1 MIHHDAAVVVVVV
14 VVGGGVLLVLGPVE
28 GHVKRA
34 EVGLAATLLGS
45 LMLER
50 PWTAPAASV
59 THSNTRSHNAR
70 EVSSTTLTHYSS
82 IIH

>member
-1 MIHHDAAVVVVVV
+1 M
-14 VVGGGVLLVLGPVE
+14 LGPVE

-50 PWTAPAASV
+50 AWTAPVASV
-59 THSNTRSHNAR
+59 THTHSNTRSHNAR